1 MSACSD
7 FAEHVWKPG
16 SCKNCF
22 HPLSA
27 HHKTV
32 GGLDVQAACLKS
44 APGGDEESGLTAP
57 SPYSKPTIAVK
68 PTMMNESVTDVNMN
82 IEQENTKGPVE
93 GMGLKKLLDLSSL
106 YIDGNG
112 CNKSRREDVL
122 QSPETKKD
130 FNNCFSLASL
140 SPSILPKDS
149 MIISNIFVTQE
160 EVRGSQSLKK
170 NANGDI
176 CREQSATTTMTKSTY
191 NGISGTARANR
202 QESQRASAEM
212 PFSVAVVTSSSTT
225 VRSNGVS
232 SAGAA
237 SKTFS
242 TSGTTPTAALTAEPF
257 RHNPPPPGLHSPPV
271 LSEQSSLSDS
281 SYQSSTDSLPG
292 AEGSGGGRVKT
303 ESPQS
308 PTARGSL
315 QSAPG
320 SPDEQLDS
328 EPIYAQSTKIK
339 RRPQGNGVQS
349 HLVSPNQTKIS
360 AKSPEPSGESHR
372 ATITIMAAHTEEN
385 RTFYLSS
392 PDSAIS
398 TQCHFSP
405 TARKDPSSPAFRW
418 PSPSHSHSAPSLT
431 PEACLSPTLCPKP
444 QSSPPIPP
452 KRNTRSPKLGASSLS
467 PSISSPVP
475 LPDLS
480 RLGASGLSPSI
491 SSPVPLPDLSRLGA
505 SGLSP
510 SISSPVPLPD
520 LSRLGAS
527 GLSPSISSPVPLPDL
542 SRLGA
547 SGLPPSTSSPVPLP
561 ELPML
566 FLVSATEGHFKVQP
580 ENHSAAVAE
589 RWHKPHH
596 HSPGWNCRIEEE
608 EEDDEREPKERQ
620 KRKSAA
626 KPWTTSPVTSLVN
639 GAAVWKEARDSKAQS
654 GPPPMTEPGTAPP
667 AAPNNGACQ
676 GESEG
681 TGAEEEDKH
690 NGSMPSKQPLHGGS
704 SELLAAGQGAA
715 NNEPHAPPPPPK
727 KLHRVSS
734 KMSGSNMEL
743 DRCSRH
749 APAESPPPPPPARR
763 LGSSGSTASTDNLTG
778 DAGYRDAARLSCSS
792 PFSRSPA
799 ASAPGSPH
807 LPSLGSPGAE
817 PPPLPEKKML
827 NRTASA
833 PDGAKG
839 RPLAR
844 AYPRLPFSGSEGN
857 VGPPAASRSSL
868 PSSPV
873 DPRPMFSSSE
883 SLERCHAPPGR
894 PSRSRT
900 LDEPPKTR
908 GRLGVHCRSSVTC
921 SSSPQLSVPF
931 SPSEPGPAAHL
942 GSSMQLQTLL
952 SNMDSREGVY
962 SKLGGLY
969 AESLRRLALK
979 CEEHF
984 TRSQRNPLR
993 FEESNWSL
1001 FRLTSNKP
1009 SCNSGDAV
1017 YYSAAC
1023 ASDPSNSY
1031 AVKICK
1037 SPSVEAKQGHLYGLS
1052 VLQSMP
1058 PHFNLQQDCGHF
1070 LACVPQSMLPS
1081 DEVSLPGASASSLPQ
1096 PPAPAQQ
1103 VERERVVVIASEI
1116 PRHTAADF
1124 VREWAAFHKS
1134 QPEVYERR
1142 VCFLLLQL
1150 CHGLEHLKEHGVTH
1164 RDLCLENLLLV
1175 PHVPRPSKFPQQAAA
1190 DNGSGSSGA
1199 ESQRHLPRL
1208 LISNFAKSKRRSP
1221 EDAASTSGDPRVKR
1235 DHARLAPEIL
1245 SAAQYRKFDEFQT
1258 GILIYELLHQAN
1270 PFEASPAL
1278 KEQDYRCEELPP
1290 IPAVSLYSA
1299 GLQRLARLLLQPDPI
1314 KRIHIQEAKRVLQS
1328 LLWGPRRDLM
1338 EQQRER
1344 RGQGVG
1350 LGDGGRHEG
1359 LLNWLDVKRALLMMK
1374 FAERSL
1380 EPERNAELEDWLCCQ
1395 YFSSAHPLSL
1405 CHTAELL
1412 YSLK

>member
-27 HHKTV
+27 HHKTA
-32 GGLDVQAACLKS
+32 GGLDGSGPAACLKS
-44 APGGDEESGLTAP
+44 ILGGDEESGVIAP

-68 PTMMNESVTDVNMN
+68 PTMMSLDTNEPMTDVNMN
-82 IEQENTKGPVE
+82 IEQENTKSPVE
-93 GMGLKKLLDLSSL
+93 RMGLKKLLDLSSL
-106 YIDGNG
+106 YIDSNG
-112 CNKSRREDVL
+112 CNKAHREAVL
-122 QSPETKKD
+122 QSPETKMD
-130 FNNCFSLASL
+130 YNNCFSLASL
-140 SPSILPKDS
+140 PPNILPKDS

-160 EVRGSQSLKK
+160 EGRSSQSLKN

-176 CREQSATTTMTKSTY
+176 CREQNTTASRTKSTY
-191 NGISGTARANR
+191 NGSSVTARANC
-202 QESQRASAEM
+202 QESHLSSVEI
-212 PFSVAVVTSSSTT
+212 PFSVDTVTSSQTTVHSNGISSGNTAAVTTKTSSTSTT
-225 VRSNGVS
+225 FHTT
-232 SAGAA
+232 A
-237 SKTFS
+237 FS
-242 TSGTTPTAALTAEPF
+242 VDTIS
-257 RHNPPPPGLHSPPV
+257 HNPPPSLHSPPV
-271 LSEQSSLSDS
+271 LSEQTSLSDS
-281 SYQSSTDSLPG
+281 SCSYRSSTDSLPG
-292 AEGSGGGRVKT
+292 AEGSGGRQVKSG
-303 ESPQS
+303 SPQS
-308 PTARGSL
+308 PTAMGSF
-315 QSAPG
+315 QSAPS
-320 SPDEQLDS
+320 SPNEQDS
-328 EPIYAQSTKIK
+328 EPIYAQSTKKK
-339 RRPQGNGVQS
+339 RSPEGNGVQS
-349 HLVSPNQTKIS
+349 HLVSPNQSKNS
-360 AKSPEPSGESHR
+360 FKGSELSGESQR
-372 ATITIMAAHTEEN
+372 ATITVMAAHTEEN
-385 RTFYLSS
+385 KTFYLRS

-398 TQCHFSP
+398 TQSHFSP

-418 PSPSHSHSAPSLT
+418 PSPSHSAPFLAT
-431 PEACLSPTLCPKP
+431 EASLSPTLHPKP

-452 KRNTRSPKLGASSLS
+452 KRTTRSPKLGASSLS
-467 PSISSPVP
+467 PPFSSPVP
-475 LPDLS
+475 LPDLP
-480 RLGASGLSPSI
+480 RLSTSSLSPSI
-491 SSPVPLPDLSRLGA
+491 
-505 SGLSP
+505 
-510 SISSPVPLPD
+510 
-520 LSRLGAS
+520 
-527 GLSPSISSPVPLPDL
+527 
-542 SRLGA
+542 
-547 SGLPPSTSSPVPLP
+547 SSPVPLP

-566 FLVSATEGHFKVQP
+566 FLVSAREGHFKVHT
-580 ENHSAAVAE
+580 ENHSAAVSE

-596 HSPGWNCRIEEE
+596 NPGWNCRIEEE
-608 EEDDEREPKERQ
+608 EEEDVREPKEGQ
-620 KRKSAA
+620 KKKLAA
-626 KPWTTSPVTSLVN
+626 KLGPTSRVACLVN
-639 GAAVWKEARDSKAQS
+639 GAAVWKEARDSKAHS
-654 GPPPMTEPGTAPP
+654 GPPPVTEPGTAPP
-667 AAPNNGACQ
+667 ASPNNGACQ
-676 GESEG
+676 GETAS
-681 TGAEEEDKH
+681 TGAEEEGKH
-690 NGSMPSKQPLHGGS
+690 SGSMPSKQRLHGGS
-704 SELLAAGQGAA
+704 SELLAAGKGAA
-715 NNEPHAPPPPPK
+715 NTESNPPPPPPK

-743 DRCSRH
+743 DRCSQH
-749 APAESPPPPPPARR
+749 GSVESPTSSLRG
-763 LGSSGSTASTDNLTG
+763 LGSSLSIASTDNLTG
-778 DAGYRDAARLSCSS
+778 DTGYRDATRLSCSS

-807 LPSLGSPGAE
+807 QPSFAGFSNQ
-817 PPPLPEKKML
+817 PPPLPEKKL
-827 NRTASA
+827 VNRTVSA
-833 PDGAKG
+833 PDSAAG
-839 RPLAR
+839 RPFVR
-844 AYPRLPFSGSEGN
+844 AYPRLPFTGSESN
-857 VGPPAASRSSL
+857 VCRPADVGCRSSL

-883 SLERCHAPPGR
+883 SLERCHAPLSR

-900 LDEPPKTR
+900 LDEPLKAP
-908 GRLGVHCRSSVTC
+908 GRLGVHCRSSITC
-921 SSSPQLSVPF
+921 SSSPQLSAPF
-931 SPSEPGPAAHL
+931 SSSEPGSTPNL
-942 GSSMQLQTLL
+942 GSSLQLQTLL
-952 SNMDSREGVY
+952 SNIDSREGVY

-979 CEEHF
+979 CEDHF

-1037 SPSVEAKQGHLYGLS
+1037 SPSMEAKQGHLYGLS
-1052 VLQSMP
+1052 VQQSMP

-1081 DEVSLPGASASSLPQ
+1081 DEVSVPSTPASPLPQ
-1096 PPAPAQQ
+1096 PCMPAPVQQ

-1116 PRHTAADF
+1116 PRQTAADF
-1124 VREWAAFHKS
+1124 VREWAAFHKT
-1134 QPEVYERR
+1134 QPEIYERR

-1175 PHVPRPSKFPQQAAA
+1175 PHLRRASKFPQQTAT
-1190 DNGSGSSGA
+1190 DNGTGNGSSGGDT
-1199 ESQRHLPRL
+1199 QRHLPRL
-1208 LISNFAKSKRRSP
+1208 LISNFAKAKRRSP
-1221 EDAASTSGDPRVKR
+1221 EDAASTSVDPRIKR

-1270 PFEASPAL
+1270 PFEVSPAL

-1290 IPAVSLYSA
+1290 IPSVSLYSA

-1314 KRIHIQEAKRVLQS
+1314 KRIHIQEAKRILQS
-1328 LLWGPRRDLM
+1328 LLWGPRKDLM

-1344 RGQGVG
+1344 QGVG
-1350 LGDGGRHEG
+1350 FVDGGRHEG